1 MRDAALA
8 RLLSLPLG
16 HADYRLTRDI
26 GVPMRDGVELL
37 TDVYQPV
44 GRSRG
49 TLLLRTPYGRT
60 GPIADLT
67 AGVYAA
73 HGFLVVNQSC
83 RGTSGSGGRFEP
95 FAHERDDGADTVAWL
110 RGQPWFT
117 GRFAVVGPSYLGFAA
132 WAIMVDPP
140 PELATAV
147 IAITAHDNHWVA
159 HGSGAFSL
167 EQMLS
172 LLDSFGHQGHGML
185 GASLHTMISAP
196 ALRRTL
202 DELPLIRA
210 QETLLAGTGMPY
222 AEWLTASDPDDPVW
236 RTTRFGAA
244 LDRIDVPVL
253 LQGGWQDRFTEQQF
267 EDYARLSER
276 GVPVA
281 LTVGD
286 WTHVDAAS
294 KGLGLLT
301 REALDWLDAHLG
313 EWRPRA
319 TVPTR
324 HPVRVQITGQQGR
337 TPQSTK
343 GQATHWRSLPSWPP
357 ETTARVLYLHSN
369 GALAE
374 APETD
379 TGTSGFSYD
388 PADPTPSV
396 GGRVVTPARA
406 GRRDNRALEA
416 RPDVLI
422 FTSAALTEP
431 MEVLGRPVVELSH
444 GTDNPHA
451 DLFVRLCEVTPDG
464 RSTNLSDGFLRL
476 APDEPNVLVRIELET
491 LAHHFA
497 AGARLRLQVSG
508 GAHPRF
514 ARNLGTGEDPA
525 TGTAMAPSHR
535 SIGHGPDGSRLV
547 LPCG

>member
-1 MRDAALA
+1 MRLARGVRTRGRTRARAMRDAALA

-16 HADYRLTRDI
+16 HADYCLTRDI

-49 TLLLRTPYGRT
+49 TLLLRTPYGRA

-172 LLDSFGHQGHGML
+172 LLDSFGHQGRGML
-185 GASLHTMISAP
+185 GASLHTVISAP

-253 LQGGWQDRFTEQQF
+253 LQGGWQDRFAEQQF
-267 EDYARLSER
+267 EEYARLSER
-276 GVPVA
+276 GFPVA

-294 KGLGLLT
+294 KVSACSPGRRSTGWT
-301 REALDWLDAHLG
+301 RTWARGVHERPCPPATPSGCKSPVRRDGPRSPPKARPRTGGRCRPGRRRRPSGCFTCIRTVPSRRLPRPIPAPPVSATTRPTRPRLSAAGWS
-313 EWRPRA
+313 RPRA
-319 TVPTR
+319 PDAV
-324 HPVRVQITGQQGR
+324 
-337 TPQSTK
+337 
-343 GQATHWRSLPSWPP
+343 
-357 ETTARVLYLHSN
+357 TTAPSRRVRTCS
-369 GALAE
+369 
-374 APETD
+374 
-379 TGTSGFSYD
+379 SS
-388 PADPTPSV
+388 
-396 GGRVVTPARA
+396 
-406 GRRDNRALEA
+406 
-416 RPDVLI
+416 
-422 FTSAALTEP
+422 
-431 MEVLGRPVVELSH
+431 
-444 GTDNPHA
+444 
-451 DLFVRLCEVTPDG
+451 
-464 RSTNLSDGFLRL
+464 
-476 APDEPNVLVRIELET
+476 
-491 LAHHFA
+491 
-497 AGARLRLQVSG
+497 
-508 GAHPRF
+508 PRQ
-514 ARNLGTGEDPA
+514 R
-525 TGTAMAPSHR
+525 
-535 SIGHGPDGSRLV
+535 
-547 LPCG
+547 